1 MLLHVILIYM
11 FLYALDA
18 ACIANFLHDQLEHDV
33 YSVAPA
39 FVHTLIMMG

>member
-1 MLLHVILIYM
+1 MHSEY
-11 FLYALDA
+11 
-18 ACIANFLHDQLEHDV
+18 LHDQLEHDV